1 MVYHITPYTY
11 RKASELG
18 VEVKPSTHAG
28 KKIDVFRDGKK
39 IASIGALGM
48 MDYPTYLRVEGKDI
62 AEHRRKLYHLRHH
75 GEGIGG
81 YYAKKLLW

>member
-1 MVYHITPYTY
+1 
-11 RKASELG
+11 
-18 VEVKPSTHAG
+18 
-28 KKIDVFRDGKK
+28 
-39 IASIGALGM
+39 
-48 MDYPTYLRVEGKDI
+48 MDYPTYLRVEGKEI